1 MGVRGQ
7 KCLISGNH
15 MVRTWRREL
24 GLAREKQSTTTSDLK
39 GWREQGWKEYQWS
52 LKRQKERRAD
62 LLCHEQKMPVI
73 RRHVV
78 FDGIKETEIKKGN
91 EKDRCWFNGR
101 LVKFM
106 LKTYMCGWSFFEL
119 LQGTAGAWTV
129 PVRKLGSEDV
139 CARVGLCVCDSGPL
153 GCWFVW
159 PAPLSLSLS
168 PALSYVNLHK
178 PFKATWTT
186 KRKLR
191 IDQNTHTHTH
201 GISFSPFLMCLSRQ
215 TAALTAV
222 LQSWNFCDM
231 LVRVFL
237 LLGNVWLSFVPAG
250 WII

>member
-1 MGVRGQ
+1 MKRIGADSTDVLSSLCLKHTCVDEAFLSCCKALQEHGRCQWESWGQ
-7 KCLISGNH
+7 KTC
-15 MVRTWRREL
+15 VREWVCVSVIL
-24 GLAREKQSTTTSDLK
+24 GLWA
-39 GWREQGWKEYQWS
+39 
-52 LKRQKERRAD
+52 AD
-62 LLCHEQKMPVI
+62 L
-73 RRHVV
+73 
-78 FDGIKETEIKKGN
+78 
-91 EKDRCWFNGR
+91 
-101 LVKFM
+101 
-106 LKTYMCGWSFFEL
+106 S
-119 LQGTAGAWTV
+119 
-129 PVRKLGSEDV
+129 
-139 CARVGLCVCDSGPL
+139 GL
-153 GCWFVW
+153 
-159 PAPLSLSLS
+159 PLSLSLS